1 MEVAVFSA
9 ALSSSSVRDD
19 TPFAAAVLS
28 RLPLADSV
36 WRLLHYALE
45 DSWLDDL
52 WTRHRGRCYEKQLK
66 FRTLAH
72 LITDALIEHQGSGH
86 QAFTRAQEQGTLP
99 VSITSSYDKFSN
111 LPLSLSEALLGEGTQ
126 RLNAVLPEVL
136 AVDPLPDCW
145 AGFEVFGADGKAVKH
160 VHRLLKPLRGLQ
172 AGILGARASV
182 GLNLRTGLAIA
193 MVGHLDG
200 EAGEAALTEDL
211 LPKFAALAD
220 GLGKLWLV
228 VLDRLYCNLSF
239 PQKVLKAGGH
249 FLIRYCSNTT
259 FVPDESRP
267 AQESRDADGR
277 RIVQE
282 WGWLGKVAKADRL
295 YVRRITKHL
304 PDDHELGV
312 ITDLLDEAKYPA
324 EAMLSTYHSRWSLET
339 VFQQITEVFS
349 LKHLIGTQPK
359 AVLFQLS
366 FCLLLYNALQVVRT
380 HLASHQE
387 RAATKISTEKLF
399 GDVERQMVAVSELVE
414 VKTLLALLGAVPTA
428 SEVRTYLRDR
438 LPQAWSDR
446 WWKAPSSGRGGHQ
459 KVKKRVLGNHTS
471 TYRVLQQA
479 REQKTG
485 PPTAVGRS

>member
-9 ALSSSSVRDD
+9 AVRSPSVLND
-19 TPFAAAVLS
+19 TPFAAEVLS

-36 WRLLHYALE
+36 WRLLHYAMA

-52 WTRHRGRCYEKQLK
+52 WARNRGPCFEKQLK

-72 LITDALIEHQGSGH
+72 LITDALIEHEGSGY

-99 VSITSSYDKFSN
+99 VSITSSYDKLGN
-111 LPLSLSEALLGEGTQ
+111 LPLPLSEALLAEGTQ
-126 RLNAVLPEVL
+126 RLNAVLPETL
-136 AVDPLPDCW
+136 AVEPLPACW
-145 AGFEVFGADGKAVKH
+145 AGFEVFGADGKAIKH
-160 VHRLLKPLRGLQ
+160 VRRLLKPLRGLQ

-182 GLNLRTGLAIA
+182 GLDLRTGLAVA

-200 EAGEAALTEDL
+200 EAGEAALTEGL
-211 LPKFAALAD
+211 LPKLAELA
-220 GLGKLWLV
+220 GEKLWLV

-239 PQKVLKAGGH
+239 PREVLKAGGH

-259 FVPDESRP
+259 FVADASRP
-267 AQESRDADGR
+267 AQELRDADGR

-282 WGWLGKVAKADRL
+282 WGWLGKVAKADRV

-304 PDDHELGV
+304 ADGKELGV
-312 ITDLLDEAKYPA
+312 ITDLLDEATYPA
-324 EAMLSTYHSRWSLET
+324 EAMLTTYHSRWSLET
-339 VFQQITEVFS
+339 VFQQITDVFS

-387 RAATKISTEKLF
+387 CEAKAISNEKLF
-399 GDVERQMVAVSELVE
+399 GDVERQMVSVSELVE
-414 VKTLLALLGAVPTA
+414 VKTLLSLLGAVPTA
-428 SEVRTYLRDR
+428 SEVRTYLRER
-438 LPQAWSDR
+438 FAAPGATVGGKRPLRPWRSSESQEACARQPYVNLPGSPA
-446 WWKAPSSGRGGHQ
+446 
-459 KVKKRVLGNHTS
+459 S
-471 TYRVLQQA
+471 T
-479 REQKTG
+479 
-485 PPTAVGRS
+485 

>member
-1 MEVAVFSA
+1 
-9 ALSSSSVRDD
+9 
-19 TPFAAAVLS
+19 LS
-28 RLPLADSV
+28 RLPLADSG
-36 WRLLHYALE
+36 WRLLRYTLE

-52 WTRHRGRCYEKQLK
+52 WARNRGSCYEKQLK

-72 LITDALIEHQGSGH
+72 LITDALIEHEGSGH
-86 QAFTRAQEQGTLP
+86 QAFARAQEQGILP
-99 VSITSSYDKFSN
+99 VSITSSYDKLGN
-111 LPLSLSEALLGEGTQ
+111 LPLTLSEALLEEGT
-126 RLNAVLPEVL
+126 RRINAAMPEAL
-136 AVDPLPDCW
+136 AVDPLPNCW

-182 GLNLRTGLAIA
+182 GLDLRTGLAVA

-200 EAGEAALTEDL
+200 EAGEAALTEGL
-211 LPKFAALAD
+211 LRTFAEPAD
-220 GLGKLWLV
+220 GLGKSWLV

-239 PQKVLKAGGH
+239 PRKVLKAGGH

-282 WGWLGKVAKADRL
+282 WGWLGKVEKADRL

-304 PDDHELGV
+304 AGGTELGV
-312 ITDLLDEAKYPA
+312 ITDLLDEGTYPA
-324 EAMLSTYHSRWSLET
+324 EAMLSTYHSRWGLET

-380 HLASHQE
+380 HLASHQGCE
-387 RAATKISTEKLF
+387 AKAISNEKLF

-414 VKTLLALLGAVPTA
+414 VKTLLSSLGEVPTA
-428 SEVRTYLRDR
+428 SEVRAYLRDR
-438 LPQAWSDR
+438 LPEAWSDR

-479 REQKTG
+479 HEQKTG
-485 PPTAVGRS
+485 PPTTVGRP